1 MDRLTNTRALR
12 RRPGVHVD
20 VAVNLDGE
28 EHRVDSL
35 RKTVSLAIREGVVLV
50 EPDGLL
56 EKRKEGVRLQKKRKE
71 IKGDVHYFGR
81 GGLCP
86 AGTTV
91 FPTL

>member
-28 EHRVDSL
+28 EHRVDGL

-56 EKRKEGVRLQKKRKE
+56 EKRKE
-71 IKGDVHYFGR
+71 
-81 GGLCP
+81 
-86 AGTTV
+86 
-91 FPTL
+91 